1 MSESLYSA
9 AMPYQDTI
17 AEILTWAALVFA
29 AGFIG
34 FFGKYLG
41 RLILDR
47 FRRKKSSGGQEAA
60 PRAPVPQASPAPF
73 REGKLARKIEKNR
86 LKAEKKQ
93 AKKGSEEEGR
103 E

>member
-1 MSESLYSA
+1 MSESLYIT

-17 AEILTWAALVFA
+17 AEVLTWAALVFA

-47 FRRKKSSGGQEAA
+47 FHRGKSPGVQGAA
-60 PRAPVPQASPAPF
+60 PRAPVPQAPTAPSQ
-73 REGKLARKIEKNR
+73 EGKLSKKAEKNR

-93 AKKGSEEEGR
+93 AKKGSKEEGQ
-103 E
+103 

>member
-1 MSESLYSA
+1 
-9 AMPYQDTI
+9 MPYQDTI
-17 AEILTWAALVFA
+17 AEVLTWAALVFA

-47 FRRKKSSGGQEAA
+47 FHRGKPPGGQEAA
-60 PRAPVPQASPAPF
+60 PRAPVPQAPPADS
-73 REGKLARKIEKNR
+73 REGKLFKKAEKNR

-93 AKKGSEEEGR
+93 AKKDSKEEGQ